1 MDQGLLEAAKI
12 HSEAVKIIA
21 NALRECSHPTL
32 TPRDHEGNA
41 TAILARMA
49 QANLLVERYDPKD
62 KSVTVKWI
70 DIDDDLPD
78 DEIAVLMHI
87 EECER
92 PFHGWKLGDQW
103 WHDCGDVVSGTVLHW
118 ADIPELPE

>member
-1 MDQGLLEAAKI
+1 MDKVLLEAARL
-12 HSEAVKIIA
+12 HAEAKKIIA
-21 NALRECSHPTL
+21 TALKECSHPSL
-32 TPRDHEGNA
+32 KPEDHEGNA
-41 TAILARMA
+41 TAILARLA
-49 QANLLVERYDPKD
+49 HANILLDRYDPKD
-62 KSVTVKWI
+62 KTVSVKWI

-92 PFHGWKLGDQW
+92 PFYGWKLGDQW
-103 WHDCGDVVSGTVLHW
+103 WHDCGDVVAGTVLHW